1 MRVVSRVI
9 IATALGAC
17 ASTLAMGAPSG
28 LAATHWMRVD
38 DDNAAPH
45 FPTLS
50 FGENGAM
57 GFMPGCGEWSARVSS
72 LDARLSFAGVTPR
85 HPQCGAESSM
95 AVARSLLDALRRT
108 RSARVGYGGDGD
120 EDDELILLDARGE
133 EVARFARIP
142 D

>member
-1 MRVVSRVI
+1 MRVISRVI
-9 IATALGAC
+9 LATVLGAC
-17 ASTLAMGAPSG
+17 ASTLTMGAPPE

-57 GFMPGCGEWSARVSS
+57 GFMPGCGEWSARVKYS
-72 LDARLSFAGVTPR
+72 DTRISFTGVAPR

-95 AVARSLLDALRRT
+95 AAARSILDALRQA
-108 RSARVGYGGDGD
+108 RSARVAYGGDGD

>member
-1 MRVVSRVI
+1 
-9 IATALGAC
+9 
-17 ASTLAMGAPSG
+17 
-28 LAATHWMRVD
+28 
-38 DDNAAPH
+38 
-45 FPTLS
+45 
-50 FGENGAM
+50 
-57 GFMPGCGEWSARVSS
+57 
-72 LDARLSFAGVTPR
+72 
-85 HPQCGAESSM
+85 M

>member
-1 MRVVSRVI
+1 MRMVSRVI
-9 IATALGAC
+9 MATMLSAC
-17 ASTLAMGAPSG
+17 ASPMALSTPPE

-57 GFMPGCGEWSARVSS
+57 GFMPGCGEWSARVRS
-72 LDARLSFAGVTPR
+72 LDAQLAFVGVSPR
-85 HPQCGAESSM
+85 HPQCGAELSM
-95 AVARSLLDALRRT
+95 AAARSILDALRQT
-108 RSARVGYGGDGD
+108 RGARVAYGGDGD
-120 EDDELILLDARGE
+120 EDDELILLDSRGE